1 MIEEDPH
8 LTQLLNMMLEFN
20 PYLRATP
27 QECLQS
33 KFFDNIRVPDLEK
46 PAPYKIYLPID
57 MDDACDYENGNVC
70 KYSREQLQ
78 QMIFEEVVSI
88 QRVRSKS
95 L

>member
-33 KFFDNIRVPDLEK
+33 KFFDSIRVAELER
-46 PAPYKIYLPID
+46 PAPFKIYLPID
-57 MDDACDYENGNVC
+57 NDESCDYENGNKS
-70 KYSREQLQ
+70 KYSKEQLQ
-78 QMIFEEVVSI
+78 MMIFEEVKLI
-88 QRVRSKS
+88 QKERNQT